1 MKGRYNVE
9 HMILIAL
16 FCICG
21 YLVCEISRLHKKF
34 DLAINGLI
42 EAIGNNDR
50 MIYSK
55 LNDIEREIYDEK
67 ANRN

>member
-9 HMILIAL
+9 HIILIAL
-16 FCICG
+16 FCMVG
-21 YLVCEISRLHKKF
+21 YLINEISRLHKKF
-34 DLAINGLI
+34 N
-42 EAIGNNDR
+42 EALYILSEGIGNNDK
-50 MIYSK
+50 MIYTK